1 MDNNQPIIVKRVK
14 KNAAGHHGGAWKIA
28 FADFA
33 TAMMAF
39 FLVLWLMSSATPEQ
53 KKAIAGY
60 FQDPIGFTESAS
72 PYVIDLGGTPTPA
85 PDRTLNPE
93 IQAQPDS
100 TQNKV
105 NPDMEER
112 ADPNDSNRVEPDP
125 TQALDPSQKRQPND
139 AAQQQKDASQP
150 QKDASQAQKMDA
162 SQAEKIA
169 EQVDKERLQLLLQEL
184 QNKIEQNPELQKF
197 KDQIL
202 LEITQDGLRIQIV
215 DADNRPMFDSGSPR
229 LKPYFEDILLA
240 MADTIRQVP
249 NKISIS
255 GHTDAARYVGKGDF
269 SNWELSAG
277 RANAARRALEA
288 GGYPDEQVA
297 RIVGYAASA
306 PFDRQNPL
314 SPVNRRIDIVV
325 LTKKAEAAI
334 AGSAGGDGKPDAS
347 ASPTKGAPPTTPGK
361 PSPPAGP
368 PGAARGT
375 PAPGGAVSATG
386 NLAQPINSAAFKQ
399 QINAFDAGVIQS
411 KP

>member
-14 KNAAGHHGGAWKIA
+14 KSAAGHHGGAWKIA

-112 ADPNDSNRVEPDP
+112 ADPNDSNRVQPDP
-125 TQALDPSQKRQPND
+125 TQAPDSSPDRQPNA
-139 AAQQQKDASQP
+139 AAQKDQN
-150 QKDASQAQKMDA
+150 QQAQKMDA

-169 EQVDKERLQLLLQEL
+169 EQVDKERLELLLQEL

-215 DADNRPMFDSGSPR
+215 DAENRPMFDSGSPR
-229 LKPYFEDILLA
+229 LKSYFEDILLA

-255 GHTDAARYVGKGDF
+255 GHTDAARYNGKGDF

-277 RANAARRALEA
+277 RANAARRALIA
-288 GGYPDEQVA
+288 GGYPEEQVA
-297 RIVGYAASA
+297 RIVGYASSA
-306 PFDRQNPL
+306 PFDREHPL
-314 SPVNRRIDIVV
+314 NPVNRRIDIIV
-325 LTKKAEAAI
+325 LTKKAQQAI
-334 AGSAGGDGKPDAS
+334 EGRAGGNQAPKPA
-347 ASPTKGAPPTTPGK
+347 A
-361 PSPPAGP
+361 
-368 PGAARGT
+368 GAAPTASRSGVSS
-375 PAPGGAVSATG
+375 GGVSATG
-386 NLAQPINSAAFKQ
+386 NLAQPINNAAFKQ